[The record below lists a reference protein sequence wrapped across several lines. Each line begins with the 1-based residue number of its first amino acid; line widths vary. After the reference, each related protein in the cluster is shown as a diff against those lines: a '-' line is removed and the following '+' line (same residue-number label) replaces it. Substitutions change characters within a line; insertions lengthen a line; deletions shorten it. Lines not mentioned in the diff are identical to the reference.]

1 MSEVDAD
8 FGAVSAKGLAL
19 AYIYSK
25 PRNGLFQTLEHPLVR
40 VQYSIE
46 DDTRNVESSELSA
59 IKDLQ
64 FIAVDK
70 IAQRKYYTP
79 AQYWKATLADTERCR
94 ERLEVVH
101 RSIDRQ

>member
-1 MSEVDAD
+1 MSEVDAE
-8 FGAVSAKGLAL
+8 FGAVSAKGRAL

-25 PRNGLFQTLEHPLVR
+25 PRNGLFQTLEHPLVH

-70 IAQRKYYTP
+70 IAQRKYNTP
-79 AQYWKATLADTERCR
+79 AQYWKAILADTERCR

>member
-1 MSEVDAD
+1 MWCSWQGGVKPLSEVDAG

-25 PRNGLFQTLEHPLVR
+25 LWNGLFQTLEHPLVH
-40 VQYSIE
+40 VQYSSE

-59 IKDLQ
+59 TKDLQ

-70 IAQRKYYTP
+70 IAQRIYNTP
-79 AQYWKATLADTERCR
+79 AQ
-94 ERLEVVH
+94 
-101 RSIDRQ
+101 